1 MATAPQIGVLS
12 PLFDVSFAEGGGA
25 GGAAFASVT
34 SGGGTRGEEA
44 VPLRVHAPGD
54 RAVFQSRRFVAAA
67 AGCTRIATVV
77 GRLGA
82 GGPGIRSRAGA
93 FDCADDRLD
102 DPRGDGYMFE
112 RCDGLNYV
120 VERSSADGGRGT
132 DVRVPQSSWNLDRL
146 DGGGLSGL
154 TFDASAVN
162 AFLIVQ
168 EQVAGGA
175 ASVKMGVLARGSVT
189 YVHRFDGSAAR
200 TASLPVRF
208 ELECLEGGGGGAA
221 EADAASASVSSS
233 GGPPTGVRRSL
244 GGRAAARDVSISMT
258 SCPALSARLSAS
270 GARATCRLS
279 ALHLTCTSAAYYE
292 LVRGGELEG
301 AAWVP
306 PPSGAS
312 AEYDV
317 SATAVSG
324 GAVVTSGFASPG
336 VTYDVSL
343 KGEDVPPLTSDIAG
357 LPEIYTL
364 NVVCLMSSGLAWTS
378 LDVEELR

>member
-34 SGGGTRGEEA
+34 SGGGTVGA
-44 VPLRVHAPGD
+44 VDGNGAGGGGGVPLRVYAPGD
-54 RAVFQSRRFVAAA
+54 RAVFQSRRYVAAA
-67 AGCTRIATVV
+67 AGCTRIATVA
-77 GRLGA
+77 R
-82 GGPGIRSRAGA
+82 R
-93 FDCADDRLD
+93 
-102 DPRGDGYMFE
+102 PRGDGYMFE

-168 EQVAGGA
+168 DQVAGGA
-175 ASVKMGVLARGSVT
+175 ASVKMGVLARGAVT

-221 EADAASASVSSS
+221 QADAASASVSSS

-270 GARATCRLS
+270 GARATCRLF
-279 ALHLTCTSAAYYE
+279 ALHLTCTSTAYYE
-292 LVRGGELEG
+292 LVRGGDLEG
-301 AAWVP
+301 AAWVS

-343 KGEDVPPLTSDIAG
+343 KGEDVPPLTSDVAG